1 MRMAKIMKEKRQ
13 IELQKMQDAQREKID
28 SFFANH
34 DIEGD
39 GLLNEKE
46 IANLLLS
53 LTGVE
58 PCQGAVALAM
68 SEGKKCNPEYAIT
81 LREGVTKHSA
91 NEVIAKASAY
101 VLNQEALEPLFLRVD
116 TNNDGGIDSKELLP
130 LLEVV
135 AEGSGFDPT
144 HITSE
149 DADLIMHMC
158 DMNASGDIERPEI
171 LFACATW
178 KQLLERGAAP
188 HQRAMGGQGP
198 VSKACVLL

>member
-1 MRMAKIMKEKRQ
+1 MRMAKLMKEKRQ
-13 IELQKMQDAQREKID
+13 LELQRMQDSQRDKVN
-28 SFFANH
+28 SFFTKY
-34 DIEGD
+34 DKEDD

-46 IANLLLS
+46 IANLLFS

-58 PCQGAVALAM
+58 PCQGALALAM
-68 SEGKKCNPEYAIT
+68 SEGKKCNPEYAT
-81 LREGVTKHSA
+81 TRRAGVSKHSA
-91 NEVIAKASAY
+91 NEVIAKVSAY

-116 TNNDGGIDSKELLP
+116 SNNDGAIDSKELLP
-130 LLEVV
+130 LLQVV

-144 HITSE
+144 HITYE
-149 DADLIMHMC
+149 DADVIMQMC
-158 DMNASGDIERPEI
+158 DMNDSGDIERPEI

-188 HQRAMGGQGP
+188 HQRAMGGP